1 MCRAVR
7 RVSTQTTYPSGYRR
21 VYSEYPCAALRPQWM
36 MCRAGAAVHR
46 VPRAERLPGSAPRPL
61 CQPNDL
67 RQMLSRASE
76 CHPLLPPESTT
87 ATPDTA
93 THAHAH
99 THARARTHA
108 HAHAHRVT
116 VTHIHTQSHTHS
128 PARACAHA
136 HQQSHTHAHA
146 CARAHT
152 HHSDVRSIHSE
163 PLRHCTS
170 QTDLMGNGASAAL
183 LCRNSMRVC
192 HSALAAMRS

>member
-1 MCRAVR
+1 MDAAPAVGTCNAHECSAVAPSGRGGTLVAPGGSHSAGLGEPMMCRAVR

-21 VYSEYPCAALRPQWM
+21 VDSEYPCAALRPQWM

-61 CQPNDL
+61 RQPNDL

-99 THARARTHA
+99 THTHMHA
-108 HAHAHRVT
+108 HART
-116 VTHIHTQSHTHS
+116 R
-128 PARACAHA
+128 ARAL
-136 HQQSHTHAHA
+136 
-146 CARAHT
+146 AHT
-152 HHSDVRSIHSE
+152 PVPTTTVRTTPMQRRRAVLHHCRS
-163 PLRHCTS
+163 
-170 QTDLMGNGASAAL
+170 
-183 LCRNSMRVC
+183 
-192 HSALAAMRS
+192 